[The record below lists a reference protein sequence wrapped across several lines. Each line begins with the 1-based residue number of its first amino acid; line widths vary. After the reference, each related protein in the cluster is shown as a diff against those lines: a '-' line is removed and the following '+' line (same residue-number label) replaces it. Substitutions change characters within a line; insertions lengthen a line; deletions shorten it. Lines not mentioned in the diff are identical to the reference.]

1 MTLAQLISWAEE
13 HDIVDFDTVDLEFN
27 MSDGGPECFI
37 SVDPNGLSIQDIVE
51 PTTGLPMRHI
61 IQIDSY

>member
-1 MTLAQLISWAEE
+1 MTLAELISWAEE
-13 HDIVDFDTVDLEFN
+13 HDIVDFDIVGLEFN
-27 MSDGGPECFI
+27 MSNGGSECFI
-37 SVDPNGLSIQDIVE
+37 SVDPSRPSIQDIVE